1 MASIKI
7 EKKSYGPNSTP
18 EEIELLRSR
27 VFKYDE
33 NTIYWKA
40 APIMSKFQLDVYFD
54 KMTELSE
61 GLNNIYLIIDL
72 VDAAPPDAKIRRQLS
87 EGFKAFD
94 VVIAKVAVFTEKN
107 FLLNTAAKF
116 VLSRAFGHAN
126 VFIEKTLE
134 SALKRLKVG

>member
-1 MASIKI
+1 
-7 EKKSYGPNSTP
+7 
-18 EEIELLRSR
+18 
-27 VFKYDE
+27 
-33 NTIYWKA
+33 
-40 APIMSKFQLDVYFD
+40 
-54 KMTELSE
+54 
-61 GLNNIYLIIDL
+61 
-72 VDAAPPDAKIRRQLS
+72 APPDAKIRRQLS

-94 VVIAKVAVFTEKN
+94 GVIAKVAVFTEKN